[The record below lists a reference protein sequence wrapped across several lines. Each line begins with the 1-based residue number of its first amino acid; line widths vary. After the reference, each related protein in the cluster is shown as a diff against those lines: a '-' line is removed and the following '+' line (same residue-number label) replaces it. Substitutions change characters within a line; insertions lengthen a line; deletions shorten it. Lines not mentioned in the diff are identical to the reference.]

1 MSGPYENQQSPRPR
15 VRRVPSLTLFKG
27 HDIDPNDL
35 QPFHFN
41 GQSQNACC
49 QGTEYL
55 EEIVQRR
62 DISGRTKEFLRLI
75 QTKYKQGKCTTVQG
89 RARDTL
95 AREVKILENMWE
107 SHWEKVY
114 GPSSDRARFHD
125 LSEELKELKF
135 LAILGDYAAIFCK
148 EIRNLGLGYPIN
160 GFKQWRDVEESL
172 SKEDVAL
179 EEWKSNTEW
188 DLPEQPLHDSIEAV
202 AHNLTPPV
210 QAEMVRFW
218 IRIYAERNETF
229 HCGVHEALEV
239 NDWQAL
245 GSYILEHQ
253 KILPS
258 IIPESHQADNVLVRK
273 TVQRLQ
279 KKFFE
284 TLSEDP
290 RPNSSGQASLGI
302 TTYGKELERRQQQQ
316 SASNGNTGL

>member
-1 MSGPYENQQSPRPR
+1 M
-15 VRRVPSLTLFKG
+15 TLFKGAG

-35 QPFHFN
+35 QPFHYD
-41 GQSQNACC
+41 GQSQNACY

-75 QTKYKQGKCTTVQG
+75 QTKYKHGKCTAVQG

-114 GPSSDRARFHD
+114 GPKSDRARFHE

-135 LAILGDYAAIFCK
+135 LAIFGDYAAIFCK
-148 EIRNLGLGYPIN
+148 EIKNLGLGYPIN
-160 GFKQWRDVEESL
+160 EFKQWRDVEENL
-172 SKEDVAL
+172 GKEDLAL
-179 EEWKSNTEW
+179 EEWKSHMGK
-188 DLPEQPLHDSIEAV
+188 DFPELPLHDSIEDV

-218 IRIYAERNETF
+218 IRIYAKRNETF
-229 HCGVHEALEV
+229 HCGVHEALEA
-239 NDWQAL
+239 NDWPAL
-245 GSYILEHQ
+245 GSYILTHQ
-253 KILPS
+253 KILS
-258 IIPESHQADNVLVRK
+258 SVIPESHQADNVLVRK
-273 TVQRLQ
+273 TIQRLQ

-284 TLSEDP
+284 ILSEDP
-290 RPNSSGQASLGI
+290 RPNYSGQASLRL
-302 TTYGKELERRQQQQ
+302 TTYGKERERRQQQR
-316 SASNGNTGL
+316 SASNANAEL